1 MHCGK
6 YNASATERNPDK
18 SSGID
23 EATKP
28 TYSGPTS
35 LVHSFTAMDYG
46 HPSSFPHLIDKL
58 VVRPVRKA
66 TAVSG
71 GVLLDEVQADGA
83 LPFSS
88 TTACVSF
95 ELEAETMAYCT
106 DHKSTFE
113 V

>member
-1 MHCGK
+1 MR
-6 YNASATERNPDK
+6 ERDPDK

-23 EATKP
+23 EAAKP
-28 TYSGPTS
+28 TYSSPTS
-35 LVHSFTAMDYG
+35 LVHSHTAMNYG
-46 HPSSFPHLIDKL
+46 QPSSLPHLIDKF
-58 VVRPVRKA
+58 VVRPIPEG

-83 LPFSS
+83 LPFSPA
-88 TTACVSF
+88 TACVSF
-95 ELEAETMAYCT
+95 GFEGKTIAYCT